1 MGITFEYNPQ
11 MVFMNQIEVEDLGN
25 FCIRC
30 TNDFGIEHY
39 FLVRTSLGK
48 SYFLKFGGTYPDLD
62 LVTDTFTVE
71 YKKVDYKESTIVK
84 EADRFINDGKKL
96 ITNIEVITLEEA
108 INCFPNITKIYN
120 DLD

>member
-30 TNDFGIEHY
+30 TNDFGIEYY

-48 SYFLKFGGTYPDLD
+48 SYFLKFGGAYPDLD

>member
-1 MGITFEYNPQ
+1 MGITVEYNPQ
-11 MVFMNQIEVEDLGN
+11 MVFMSQLEIEDLGN

-48 SYFLKFGGTYPDLD
+48 TYFLKFGGAYPDLD
-62 LVTDTFTVE
+62 LITDTFTVE
-71 YKKVDYKESTIVK
+71 YKKVNYKESTIVNEVTK
-84 EADRFINDGKKL
+84 FINDGKKL

-108 INCFPNITKIYN
+108 TNCFPNITEIYK
-120 DLD
+120 DIE

>member
-39 FLVRTSLGK
+39 FLVRTSLPTSTVITSSCGC
-48 SYFLKFGGTYPDLD
+48 FLAIIVLASCLTISPYS
-62 LVTDTFTVE
+62 FTVN
-71 YKKVDYKESTIVK
+71 S
-84 EADRFINDGKKL
+84 
-96 ITNIEVITLEEA
+96 
-108 INCFPNITKIYN
+108 CS
-120 DLD
+120 